1 MTQELDGRFAPAMPL
16 AKQSVRAVALI
27 GMAHRASI
35 LVWLPQLCHAVC
47 NQRTSEDHSFA
58 MTVKREQELW
68 ALALWVEREF
78 GEDGESFI
86 AERVLHFELKAEEG
100 GKHLWL
106 NVARRFVQL
115 RSERATQRN

>member
-1 MTQELDGRFAPAMPL
+1 MEVEKDRGNAYGYCAHAFYVNSPHKSRSLT
-16 AKQSVRAVALI
+16 AVNWQA
-27 GMAHRASI
+27 RKN
-35 LVWLPQLCHAVC
+35 LC
-47 NQRTSEDHSFA
+47 T

-68 ALALWVEREF
+68 ALALWIEREF